1 MILEFVFFFFFN
13 DTATTE
19 IYTLSLH
26 DALPISPLVPWRPS
40 YAYIGM
46 CVNDWPAASRGTA
59 SRAGLCDQRPA
70 ATVRQVEDRRKVC
83 RPCCAGRPMATAA
96 AQAEGLPIC
105 KWHAVSAAGER
116 QPRSARQES
125 MAALCAAEEGAAPLA
140 ARFVC
145 TDWAVPPAV
154 TRPTS
159 AC

>member
-83 RPCCAGRPMATAA
+83 RPCCASSRTERHTDTTDQTGRVARLTQIRAGWVSSPVSRPTFGRPF
-96 AQAEGLPIC
+96 GVNGGC
-105 KWHAVSAAGER
+105 
-116 QPRSARQES
+116 RSAR
-125 MAALCAAEEGAAPLA
+125 LPGC
-140 ARFVC
+140 
-145 TDWAVPPAV
+145 W
-154 TRPTS
+154 
-159 AC
+159 